1 MSSERRDYF
10 RVDTSLVMG
19 WRFKEDDPVAEDP
32 LSEISLQ
39 INSGINDCAPE
50 NPTLAHLVTLLNNKL
65 DAIRDELSP
74 SPHKRR
80 KRRVNISG
88 SGISFTTTRE
98 AQAGSAVEISL
109 ILPTTNTPV
118 IVLAD
123 VVDCKRIPRE
133 SQEEQGQFRLRTHY
147 QSHQETLAE
156 QIVHFVAK
164 QQQEILAERRHLI
177 HTDLL

>member
-19 WRFKEDDPVAEDP
+19 WRLGTTASEAEDP
-32 LSEISLQ
+32 LTEINHQ
-39 INSGINDCAPE
+39 ISAGIHDCAPDH
-50 NPTLAHLVTLLNNKL
+50 PTVAHLVTLLNNKL

-74 SPHKRR
+74 SDNRRR

-98 AQAGSAVEISL
+98 AIKGSEVEISL

-118 IVLAD
+118 TVLAY
-123 VVDCKRIPRE
+123 VISCKRISKERE
-133 SQEEQGQFRLRTHY
+133 EDQDQFRLRTHY
-147 QSHQETLAE
+147 QSEQDVLTE
-156 QIVHFVAK
+156 QIVHFVSK
-164 QQQEILAERRHLI
+164 KQQEILAERRHLT
-177 HTDLL
+177 HPDLL